1 MLQFLIK
8 LLVNWLYLQ
17 NTSFNFGTWQVLI
30 LDSAS
35 SLLFSQSGVK
45 LWLCQFLRLWWME
58 KESRPNPTQ
67 RNELLSSRQKL
78 CQSHR
83 SCSTGSA
90 SAWTGWLGC
99 KIWKPSLV
107 HLMWATAAV
116 RTKVCFNTRKYCINT
131 YHITSLYFLE
141 EQLG

>member
-1 MLQFLIK
+1 MNNLHQTVVLTLWCKPCYVAVSNKVTGQLALITKYKFL
-8 LLVNWLYLQ
+8 LW
-17 NTSFNFGTWQVLI
+17 FGTWQVLI

-35 SLLFSQSGVK
+35 SLLFSQSGLK
-45 LWLCQFLRLWWME
+45 LWLCWFLRLWWME

-67 RNELLSSRQKL
+67 RNKLLSSRQKL
-78 CQSHR
+78 HQSHR
-83 SCSTGSA
+83 SRSTGSA

-116 RTKVCFNTRKYCINT
+116 RTKVCFNTR
-131 YHITSLYFLE
+131 
-141 EQLG
+141 